1 METASKGLA
10 RYGNSYN
17 KDVLWGAIL
26 KNIKAAN
33 LAENSPQPYMALD
46 KEYVISQNPKVI
58 FIGGSIWRNKSEGD
72 QMRMGFTVPESQA
85 QERLANFTKRP
96 GWNMLHAVK
105 ENRVYGV
112 DHGSLRNMA
121 DYTFTQYMAK
131 VLYPEA
137 FKDIDPVGNLNN
149 YYKTYLPELKYDG
162 TFMIHL
168 NQK

>member
-1 METASKGLA
+1 MPSNGKTC
-10 RYGNSYN
+10 
-17 KDVLWGAIL
+17 LWGR
-26 KNIKAAN
+26 
-33 LAENSPQPYMALD
+33 SRQ
-46 KEYVISQNPKVI
+46 
-58 FIGGSIWRNKSEGD
+58 F
-72 QMRMGFTVPESQA
+72 
-85 QERLANFTKRP
+85 
-96 GWNMLHAVK
+96 
-105 ENRVYGV
+105 
-112 DHGSLRNMA
+112 RNMA

>member
-1 METASKGLA
+1 
-10 RYGNSYN
+10 
-17 KDVLWGAIL
+17 
-26 KNIKAAN
+26 
-33 LAENSPQPYMALD
+33 MALD

-96 GWNMLHAVK
+96 GWNMLDAVK

-131 VLYPEA
+131 VLYPET

>member
-1 METASKGLA
+1 MRVGPGQFYKAPGLEHA
-10 RYGNSYN
+10 RCRQG
-17 KDVLWGAIL
+17 K
-26 KNIKAAN
+26 
-33 LAENSPQPYMALD
+33 
-46 KEYVISQNPKVI
+46 
-58 FIGGSIWRNKSEGD
+58 
-72 QMRMGFTVPESQA
+72 
-85 QERLANFTKRP
+85 
-96 GWNMLHAVK
+96 
-105 ENRVYGV
+105 RVYGV

>member
-1 METASKGLA
+1 M
-10 RYGNSYN
+10 
-17 KDVLWGAIL
+17 
-26 KNIKAAN
+26 
-33 LAENSPQPYMALD
+33 LD
-46 KEYVISQNPKVI
+46 
-58 FIGGSIWRNKSEGD
+58 
-72 QMRMGFTVPESQA
+72 
-85 QERLANFTKRP
+85 
-96 GWNMLHAVK
+96 AVK

-168 NQK
+168 NQKCAQKISSSDSIETGSAKGFCQRCSSV